1 MWQRCTCFVFV
12 VVLLALIPGSAAL
25 GAWNFLEDD
34 ALIGWWA
41 CDEGEGAVV
50 ADSSANGN
58 DGAFV
63 YGDPAWT
70 TGAYGSAITLVGPT
84 LVEVPPMNL
93 TLTEAT
99 MAGWVLPNGTQTDW
113 ASIMM
118 HRFGDP
124 AIAHGFNLLGNGGL
138 AYHWNDSSTTWSF
151 RPAGTY
157 SDTEWTFC
165 ALTVAPDKATFYING
180 EATDENV
187 IAHDPAV
194 WEGAVYL
201 GGDGTDDWVS
211 RRMNGSLDD
220 VSFFGRALSLDEI
233 LAIMGGPAA
242 AGLAA
247 WEDVAMAAAPTFFA
261 TDVVDGIYD
270 IGALSGDITYEFI
283 VQSNPAEEQA
293 SMALIGRRNFGDTE
307 VGLKYEQW
315 NNTGTYGAT
324 VFGVADYDYGVAT
337 NPGMPTH
344 LVFVSSEDTAT
355 TTLYVDGAL
364 QGSIDSAIT
373 LAGPV
378 GIGNAAQ
385 AEDGSDFF
393 DDFDGDIFGVA
404 IYDAALSAGQI
415 RTHADAYLM
424 RGAADI
430 TAAGDAVVGDPN
442 DGDWPGAET
451 PDLAIDDDVNTKYLH
466 FKGATEPTGFEVA
479 PALGATVVTGLTLTT
494 ANDAPE
500 RDPVAFEL
508 YGSNESIEG
517 PFVLIATGDVNDFAG
532 EEAWPRFTMNATP
545 IEFANNT
552 AYAYYQIMFTAVRDA
567 ASANSMQIAEVEL
580 IGAPGPAVLFAEDF
594 EGLPL
599 GPNVDEGVAGDAV
612 WTKTAPEGWLIDD
625 SEMAGVGDP
634 NTDGVT
640 EWAGWSFAD
649 KAWWIEAAG
658 NQDRSLFTF
667 GSGTVAV
674 GDPDEWDDADHT
686 EGYFNSFL
694 ATPIIDLAG
703 VAADAV
709 QLRFASSWRP
719 EFDDNY
725 HQTANITVSFDG
737 ADPVEVLLWESDSA
751 SANYKP
757 YATNE
762 AVVVEIAVPE
772 GAQNMVVT
780 FGLYD
785 AGNDW
790 WWAIDNVD
798 VVCN

>member
-1 MWQRCTCFVFV
+1 VKKLALLVLIMG
-12 VVLLALIPGSAAL
+12 VVLVSSAVGQEFTDVTVGSADPGSTVVT
-25 GAWNFLEDD
+25 
-34 ALIGWWA
+34 
-41 CDEGEGAVV
+41 EGVYEITG
-50 ADSSANGN
+50 NGN
-58 DGAFV
+58 DIWDNADAFQ
-63 YGDPAWT
+63 YYYTELTGDGMMVARVVDVGEGSNAWAKGGVMIRQST
-70 TGAYGSAITLVGPT
+70 DAGSMHAITA
-84 LVEVPPMNL
+84 L
-93 TLTEAT
+93 TGSEGGGAAFQRRVAT
-99 MAGWVLPNGTQTDW
+99 DGSSDSN
-113 ASIMM
+113 
-118 HRFGDP
+118 H
-124 AIAHGFNLLGNGGL
+124 GL
-138 AYHWNDSSTTWSF
+138 ADGPYAPPYWVKTVRIGNDFTGYLSADGETWVQ
-151 RPAGTY
+151 AG
-157 SDTEWTFC
+157 DTVTIEM
-165 ALTVAPDKATFYING
+165 A
-180 EATDENV
+180 
-187 IAHDPAV
+187 DPVLIGLAV
-194 WEGAVYL
+194 
-201 GGDGTDDWVS
+201 TS
-211 RRMNGSLDD
+211 H
-220 VSFFGRALSLDEI
+220 
-233 LAIMGGPAA
+233 A
-242 AGLAA
+242 AGELRTVTFDNIAVEHIVATAPEA
-247 WEDVAMAAAPTFFA
+247 WAMAAALDAPGYSD

-270 IGALSGDITYEFI
+270 IGEFSGDITYEFI
-283 VQSNPAEEQA
+283 VQSNLLEEQA

-567 ASANSMQIAEVEL
+567 ASANSMQIDEVEL

>member
-1 MWQRCTCFVFV
+1 VKKLA
-12 VVLLALIPGSAAL
+12 LLALIMGVVLVSSAVGQEFTDVTVGSADPGSTVVT
-25 GAWNFLEDD
+25 
-34 ALIGWWA
+34 
-41 CDEGEGAVV
+41 EGVYEITG
-50 ADSSANGN
+50 NGN
-58 DGAFV
+58 DIWDNADAFQ
-63 YGDPAWT
+63 YYYTELTGDGMMVARVVDVGEGSNAWAKGGVMIRQST
-70 TGAYGSAITLVGPT
+70 DAGSMHAITA
-84 LVEVPPMNL
+84 L
-93 TLTEAT
+93 TGSEGGGAAFQRRVAT
-99 MAGWVLPNGTQTDW
+99 DGSSDSN
-113 ASIMM
+113 
-118 HRFGDP
+118 H
-124 AIAHGFNLLGNGGL
+124 GL
-138 AYHWNDSSTTWSF
+138 ADGPYAPPYWVKTVRIGNDFTGYLSADGETWVQ
-151 RPAGTY
+151 AG
-157 SDTEWTFC
+157 DTVTIEM
-165 ALTVAPDKATFYING
+165 A
-180 EATDENV
+180 
-187 IAHDPAV
+187 DPVLIGLAV
-194 WEGAVYL
+194 
-201 GGDGTDDWVS
+201 TS
-211 RRMNGSLDD
+211 H
-220 VSFFGRALSLDEI
+220 
-233 LAIMGGPAA
+233 A
-242 AGLAA
+242 AGELRTVTFDNIAVEHIVATAPEA
-247 WEDVAMAAAPTFFA
+247 WAMAAALDAPGYSD

-270 IGALSGDITYEFI
+270 IGEFSGDITYEFI
-283 VQSNPAEEQA
+283 VQSNLLEEQA

>member
-1 MWQRCTCFVFV
+1 
-12 VVLLALIPGSAAL
+12 
-25 GAWNFLEDD
+25 
-34 ALIGWWA
+34 
-41 CDEGEGAVV
+41 
-50 ADSSANGN
+50 
-58 DGAFV
+58 
-63 YGDPAWT
+63 
-70 TGAYGSAITLVGPT
+70 
-84 LVEVPPMNL
+84 
-93 TLTEAT
+93 
-99 MAGWVLPNGTQTDW
+99 
-113 ASIMM
+113 
-118 HRFGDP
+118 
-124 AIAHGFNLLGNGGL
+124 
-138 AYHWNDSSTTWSF
+138 
-151 RPAGTY
+151 
-157 SDTEWTFC
+157 
-165 ALTVAPDKATFYING
+165 
-180 EATDENV
+180 
-187 IAHDPAV
+187 
-194 WEGAVYL
+194 
-201 GGDGTDDWVS
+201 
-211 RRMNGSLDD
+211 
-220 VSFFGRALSLDEI
+220 
-233 LAIMGGPAA
+233 MGGPAA

>member
-138 AYHWNDSSTTWSF
+138 AYHWNDSSMTWSF

>member
-1 MWQRCTCFVFV
+1 VKKLALLVLIMG
-12 VVLLALIPGSAAL
+12 VVLVSSAVGQEFTDVTVGSADPGSTVVT
-25 GAWNFLEDD
+25 
-34 ALIGWWA
+34 
-41 CDEGEGAVV
+41 EGVYEITG
-50 ADSSANGN
+50 NGN
-58 DGAFV
+58 DIWDNADAFQ
-63 YGDPAWT
+63 YYYTELTGDGMMVARVVDVGEGSNAWAKGGVMIRQST
-70 TGAYGSAITLVGPT
+70 DAGSMHAITA
-84 LVEVPPMNL
+84 L
-93 TLTEAT
+93 TGSEGGGAAFQRRVAT
-99 MAGWVLPNGTQTDW
+99 DGSSDSN
-113 ASIMM
+113 
-118 HRFGDP
+118 H
-124 AIAHGFNLLGNGGL
+124 GL
-138 AYHWNDSSTTWSF
+138 ADGPYAPPYWVKTVRIGNDFTGYLSADGETWVQ
-151 RPAGTY
+151 AG
-157 SDTEWTFC
+157 DTVTIEM
-165 ALTVAPDKATFYING
+165 A
-180 EATDENV
+180 
-187 IAHDPAV
+187 DPVLIGLAV
-194 WEGAVYL
+194 
-201 GGDGTDDWVS
+201 TS
-211 RRMNGSLDD
+211 H
-220 VSFFGRALSLDEI
+220 
-233 LAIMGGPAA
+233 A
-242 AGLAA
+242 AGELRTVTFDNIAVEHIVATAPEA
-247 WEDVAMAAAPTFFA
+247 WAMAAALDAPGYSD

-270 IGALSGDITYEFI
+270 IGEFSGDITYEFI
-283 VQSNPAEEQA
+283 VQSNLLEEQA

>member
-1 MWQRCTCFVFV
+1 VKKLALLVLIMG
-12 VVLLALIPGSAAL
+12 VVLVSSAVGQEFTDVTVGSADPGSAVVT
-25 GAWNFLEDD
+25 
-34 ALIGWWA
+34 
-41 CDEGEGAVV
+41 EGVYEVSG
-50 ADSSANGN
+50 NGN
-58 DGAFV
+58 DIWDNADAFQYYYTELV
-63 YGDPAWT
+63 GDGMMVARVVDMGEGSNDWAKGGVMVRQSLDAGSMHAIT
-70 TGAYGSAITLVGPT
+70 AITGSAGGGAGFQRRVATDGSSDSNHDLADGPYAAPYWVKTVRIGNDFSGYISADGETWVQVGDAVT
-84 LVEVPPMNL
+84 IE
-93 TLTEAT
+93 
-99 MAGWVLPNGTQTDW
+99 MADPVL
-113 ASIMM
+113 I
-118 HRFGDP
+118 
-124 AIAHGFNLLGNGGL
+124 GL
-138 AYHWNDSSTTWSF
+138 AVTSH
-151 RPAGTY
+151 
-157 SDTEWTFC
+157 
-165 ALTVAPDKATFYING
+165 
-180 EATDENV
+180 
-187 IAHDPAV
+187 
-194 WEGAVYL
+194 
-201 GGDGTDDWVS
+201 
-211 RRMNGSLDD
+211 
-220 VSFFGRALSLDEI
+220 
-233 LAIMGGPAA
+233 A
-242 AGLAA
+242 AGELRTVTFDNVAVERIFVTAPQA
-247 WEDVAMAAAPTFFA
+247 WAMAAALDGPAFSA
-261 TDVVDGIYD
+261 TDVVDGVYD

-293 SMALIGRRNFGDTE
+293 SMALIGRRNFGDTQ

-337 NPGMPTH
+337 NPGVPTH

-355 TTLYVDGAL
+355 TALYVDGVL

-373 LAGPV
+373 LSGLV
-378 GIGNAAQ
+378 GIGYGAQ

-415 RTHADAYLM
+415 KTHANAYLVL
-424 RGAADI
+424 GAADI

-442 DGDWPGAET
+442 DGDWPGGEI
-451 PDLAIDDDVNTKYLH
+451 PNLAIDDDVNTKYLH
-466 FKGATEPTGFEVA
+466 FKGETEPTGFEVA

-517 PFVLIATGDVNDFAG
+517 PFELIAAGDVVDFAG
-532 EEAWPRFTMNATP
+532 DEAWPRFTMNATP

>member
-1 MWQRCTCFVFV
+1 MKKLALLVLIMG
-12 VVLLALIPGSAAL
+12 VVLVSSAVGQEFTDVTVGSADPGSAVVT
-25 GAWNFLEDD
+25 
-34 ALIGWWA
+34 
-41 CDEGEGAVV
+41 EGVYEVSG
-50 ADSSANGN
+50 NGN
-58 DGAFV
+58 DIWDNADAFQYYYTELV
-63 YGDPAWT
+63 GDGMMVARVVDMGEGSNDWAKGGVMVRQSLDAGSMHAIT
-70 TGAYGSAITLVGPT
+70 AITGSAGGGAGFQRRVATDGSSDSNHDLADGPYAAPYWVKTVRIGNDFSGYISADGETWVQVGDAVT
-84 LVEVPPMNL
+84 IE
-93 TLTEAT
+93 
-99 MAGWVLPNGTQTDW
+99 MADPVL
-113 ASIMM
+113 I
-118 HRFGDP
+118 
-124 AIAHGFNLLGNGGL
+124 GL
-138 AYHWNDSSTTWSF
+138 AVTSH
-151 RPAGTY
+151 
-157 SDTEWTFC
+157 
-165 ALTVAPDKATFYING
+165 
-180 EATDENV
+180 
-187 IAHDPAV
+187 
-194 WEGAVYL
+194 
-201 GGDGTDDWVS
+201 
-211 RRMNGSLDD
+211 
-220 VSFFGRALSLDEI
+220 
-233 LAIMGGPAA
+233 A
-242 AGLAA
+242 AGELRTVTFDNVAVERIFVTAPQA
-247 WEDVAMAAAPTFFA
+247 WAMAAALDGPAFSA
-261 TDVVDGIYD
+261 TDVVDGVYD

-293 SMALIGRRNFGDTE
+293 SMALIGRRNFGDTQ

-337 NPGMPTH
+337 NPGVPTH

-355 TTLYVDGAL
+355 TALYVDGVL

-373 LAGPV
+373 LSGLV
-378 GIGNAAQ
+378 GIGYGAQ

-415 RTHADAYLM
+415 KTHANAYLVL
-424 RGAADI
+424 GAADI

-442 DGDWPGAET
+442 DGDWPGGEI
-451 PDLAIDDDVNTKYLH
+451 PNLAIDDDVNTKYLH
-466 FKGATEPTGFEVA
+466 FKGETEPTGFEVA

-517 PFVLIATGDVNDFAG
+517 PFELIAAGDVVDFAG
-532 EEAWPRFTMNATP
+532 DEAWPRFTMNATP